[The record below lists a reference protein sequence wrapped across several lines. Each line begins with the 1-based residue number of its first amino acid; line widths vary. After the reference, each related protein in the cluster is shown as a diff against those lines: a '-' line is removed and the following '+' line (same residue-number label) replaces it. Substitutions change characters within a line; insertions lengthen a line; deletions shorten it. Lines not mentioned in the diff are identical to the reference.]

1 MEETRQPAAI
11 NQKDKRMRLRKY
23 KINGNEYE
31 VEVNSYSGDRAKVTV
46 NGTTYNVEICGQ
58 DPVVISPIDGS
69 KTSVINKVV
78 EAPLP
83 GIITSVKVKVGDH
96 VKAGQVVAILDAMK
110 MENEILTEHDGVIAS
125 VDVVPDESVLEGST
139 IVTLH

>member
-1 MEETRQPAAI
+1 
-11 NQKDKRMRLRKY
+11 
-23 KINGNEYE
+23 
-31 VEVNSYSGDRAKVTV
+31 
-46 NGTTYNVEICGQ
+46 
-58 DPVVISPIDGS
+58 
-69 KTSVINKVV
+69 VINKVV